1 MSYIIKADNS
11 EEELL
16 FSKKEQ
22 STLMSILNS
31 FYSYQDYKTIK
42 KFQKYKIID

>member
-1 MSYIIKADNS
+1 MSYNIKTDNS
-11 EEELL
+11 DDELL
-16 FSKKEQ
+16 FTQKEK